1 MKCSKSAILKLK
13 MFFRT
18 EVREKELMFRIKA
31 LEADLE
37 WLRNRG
43 SESVAITDLAVNSEF
58 ENR

>member
-1 MKCSKSAILKLK
+1 MNVK
-13 MFFRT
+13 MFSRT

-37 WLRNRG
+37 WLRSRG